1 METKELLHC
10 EERRQFGQKRR
21 GKVGRSEH
29 ASWSAKNRTYH
40 VIDLLIEAN
49 HDRIPELLP
58 IKMGRMAI
66 SPFTFY
72 RGSLPLMAADL
83 ATMPNTGILAQI
95 CGDAHVRNLGAFA
108 APDGKM
114 VFDINDFDETVQ
126 APWEWDLK
134 RLGASLM
141 LAGREA
147 GDSERRCRDSV
158 REFFEKYRTTIN
170 YLARIP
176 VLEMERYRVHV
187 AADLA
192 VKSVLSKAE
201 RATPLQNLEKLTVPA
216 GKGLRRFKDSKPLLT
231 HVSRA
236 LERAILESFVN
247 YLETLTPERQH
258 VLDFYRPADIA
269 FKVVGTGSVATRDYV
284 VLMFGNGT
292 GDPLFLQIKEEPP
305 SAYAPYVRSPQIN
318 INQGRR
324 VVEGQRRM
332 QTQSDLLLG
341 WTSFGGRD
349 YLVRQMSDHKAS
361 IENADLRGQGLAS
374 YARTCGEVLAK
385 GHARSGDPYAIS
397 GYIGTGTKLDK
408 AAEKFAIAYADQVT
422 ADYEAFRKAVR
433 SGRIKAAKVTA

>member
-1 METKELLHC
+1 VNKKDLLHC
-10 EERRQFGQKRR
+10 EERKQFGQKRR
-21 GKVGRSEH
+21 RNIGRSKH
-29 ASWSAKNRTYH
+29 ASWNPKRRTYD
-40 VIDLLIEAN
+40 VIDLLIAADEG
-49 HDRIPELLP
+49 RIPELLP

-83 ATMPNTGILAQI
+83 STMPNTGILAQI

-126 APWEWDLK
+126 GPWEWDLK
-134 RLGASLM
+134 RLGASLI

-147 GDSERRCRDSV
+147 GNSERVCRDAV
-158 REFFEKYRTTIN
+158 REFSGKYCQTIN
-170 YLARIP
+170 MLANTP
-176 VLEMERYRVHV
+176 VLEMERYRVHL

-192 VKSVLSKAE
+192 VKSALHKAE
-201 RATPLQNLEKLTVPA
+201 RASPLQNLEKLTVTAA
-216 GKGLRRFKDSKPLLT
+216 GGSRRFKESKPLLT

-236 LERAILESFVN
+236 LEKAILQSFVT

-284 VLMFGNGT
+284 LLMFGNGP

-305 SAYAPYVRSPQIN
+305 SSYAPYIRSSQTN

-361 IENADLRGQGLAS
+361 IDNTDLRGQGLAS

-397 GYIGTGTKLDK
+397 GYIGTGAKLDK
-408 AAEKFAIAYADQVT
+408 AAEKFAVAYADQVA
-422 ADYEAFRKAVR
+422 ADHQSFRKAIR
-433 SGRIKAAKVTA
+433 AGKIKASRVTS

>member
-21 GKVGRSEH
+21 RKVGRSKH
-29 ASWSAKNRTYH
+29 ASWSAKNRTYN
-40 VIDLLIEAN
+40 VIDLLIAAN

-147 GDSERRCRDSV
+147 GNSERLCRDAV
-158 REFFEKYRTTIN
+158 RDFFENYRKTIH

-176 VLEMERYRVHV
+176 VPGDG
-187 AADLA
+187 A
-192 VKSVLSKAE
+192 LSRSRGGRPGREVGPAQS
-201 RATPLQNLEKLTVPA
+201 RAGDSSAKPGKLTVPA
-216 GKGLRRFKDSKPLLT
+216 ARLTPLQESKPLLT

-236 LERAILESFVN
+236 LERAILQSFVN

-258 VLDFYRPADIA
+258 VLDSYRPADIA

-284 VLMFGNGT
+284 VLMFGNGP

-361 IENADLRGQGLAS
+361 IEDADLRGQGLAS

-397 GYIGTGTKLDK
+397 GYIGMGTKLDR

-422 ADYEAFRKAVR
+422 ADYDTFRKAVR
-433 SGRIKAAKVTA
+433 RGRIKAARVRA